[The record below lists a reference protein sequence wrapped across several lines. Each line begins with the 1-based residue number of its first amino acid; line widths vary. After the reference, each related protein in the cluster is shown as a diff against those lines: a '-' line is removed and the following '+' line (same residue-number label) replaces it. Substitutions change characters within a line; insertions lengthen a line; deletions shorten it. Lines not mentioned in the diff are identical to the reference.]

1 MSLLI
6 SILFFFLSPNMSLA
20 SPWWN
25 SASIYQVALQQKL
38 TIVGLI
44 NSSFPFFQVYP
55 LSLKDSDGDGY
66 GDLSGGKGGKADF
79 HAGTQPRVDLS
90 IGALHHSGGG
100 RTVDHPDI

>member
-1 MSLLI
+1 MSLG
-6 SILFFFLSPNMSLA
+6 

-25 SASIYQVALQQKL
+25 SASIYQVAPQQKL
-38 TIVGLI
+38 TIVGLV

-90 IGALHHSGGG
+90 FGALHHSGGG
-100 RTVDHPDI
+100 RSVDHPNI